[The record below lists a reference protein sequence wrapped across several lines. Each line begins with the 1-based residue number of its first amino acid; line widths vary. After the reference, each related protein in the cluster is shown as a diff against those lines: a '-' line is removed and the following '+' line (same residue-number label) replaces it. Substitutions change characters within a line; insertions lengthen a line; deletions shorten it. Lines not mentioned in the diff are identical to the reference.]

1 MIENPLKHER
11 QQGKETLPPY
21 KIKRGQTL
29 KINFAII
36 IISNDFQRGGRWE
49 DTDGQ

>member
-1 MIENPLKHER
+1 MKGSRARKHSHS
-11 QQGKETLPPY
+11 Y
-21 KIKRGQTL
+21 KIKRRQTL

-49 DTDGQ
+49 DTGGQ